1 MAFVELEFK
10 LSSWWTTTM
19 KVEKMRYFSLCMM
32 YLVIC
37 TLLMIGCVSKGVILL
52 VSDHKPG
59 QPIMTEV
66 RPIADVILCSSGHVS
81 SALLLNC
88 MQRLRKLVNNAWA
101 CMFTSIHVLKT
112 WHLQANN
119 PVVTITQVMLA
130 NIRYSLFVY
139 TDSLLALAR
148 LVAYSWVG

>member
-1 MAFVELEFK
+1 MC
-10 LSSWWTTTM
+10 
-19 KVEKMRYFSLCMM
+19 YFSLCMM

-88 MQRLRKLVNNAWA
+88 MQRLRKLVNNA
-101 CMFTSIHVLKT
+101 
-112 WHLQANN
+112 
-119 PVVTITQVMLA
+119 
-130 NIRYSLFVY
+130 
-139 TDSLLALAR
+139 
-148 LVAYSWVG
+148 